1 MLTQAEQDLL
11 VAEVRLIVR
20 HVKIREAKV
29 RRREMLERSA
39 KESFE
44 KHMDRLRDMLK
55 EMG

>member
-20 HVKIREAKV
+20 HAKIREAKV
-29 RRREMLERSA
+29 RRREMLKRSA

>member
-1 MLTQAEQDLL
+1 MLSNAEQDLI

-20 HVKIREAKV
+20 YAKIREAKV

-44 KHMDRLRDMLK
+44 KHIERFRDMLK